1 MDMDTYEMSNV
12 DIFREMFIQVL
23 TFHDAHGSSYSFLFA
38 SLEILST
45 FQFIYF
51 LFSFFFQNHSEI
63 AFNHYTNKFRQIKTE
78 HRKDCTNK
86 YG

>member
-51 LFSFFFQNHSEI
+51 LFSFFFFKTIPKLLLTIIQ
-63 AFNHYTNKFRQIKTE
+63 TNFDK
-78 HRKDCTNK
+78 
-86 YG
+86 